1 MTTAP
6 LIYVKICPSSIR
18 CWDSNP
24 QPSRHE
30 SPPIITRPGLPPFT
44 ILLWWVFYTLKASTL
59 YYEKARQQCL
69 ACKSTLIIFP
79 FEKCVGFIFSRS
91 TSRQNV
97 KPTMLTAAATKRM
110 KKDCDGKKKFGKSG
124 FLRPRSTTVYL
135 PFYYTLHTI
144 LYWLINAQWLD
155 RTYTSNV
162 SDTVMNTYLVSLLEE
177 CKLQLSVFRL

>member
-162 SDTVMNTYLVSLLEE
+162 SDTVMTTYLVSLLEE
-177 CKLQLSVFRL
+177 CKL